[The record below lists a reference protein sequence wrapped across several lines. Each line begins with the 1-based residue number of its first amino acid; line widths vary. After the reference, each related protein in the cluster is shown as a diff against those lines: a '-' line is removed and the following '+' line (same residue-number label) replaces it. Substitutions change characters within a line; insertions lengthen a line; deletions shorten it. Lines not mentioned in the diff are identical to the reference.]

1 MSIHYQIEILEP
13 LGAELSRHQLEAG
26 RYMLGRASDCDV
38 VLGVSGLSRRHLS
51 LEVLADGGAVIE
63 DQGSTNGTRLDGRVV
78 CRAAVAGDF
87 VLDLG
92 AAVLR
97 FRALDPALGDLAYRT
112 DQPSAHDTSAERDP
126 EPATAAL
133 NLNEALRQDLWRA
146 CETLPDATPLL
157 QRVLP
162 AWRESLR
169 ARTIALHDGAGQ
181 TLAIQGDPGTPLEE
195 TCSNEHYALLLD
207 QGCPSARLAA
217 EQLGLLLDW
226 LPPRPD
232 SETQVKSSTAIE
244 SFPGVWPSDPELQRQ
259 FVALA
264 RVAGSAV
271 SILLLGETGTGKDLL
286 AKWIHAC
293 SPRSDGPFIAINC
306 AALPQDLLEAELFG
320 IEAGA
325 ATGVSAR
332 PGVFERAHGGTLFLD
347 ELGEMPADT
356 QVRLLRVLEDGS
368 LYRIGGSELRPVDI
382 RLVSATNRDLEA
394 AIDDRAFRLDLF
406 HRLAAF
412 ETRVPALRERPDDIA
427 SLAIHFFNAALAANG
442 QRSPGMTRQALM
454 ALQQWHWPGNIRELK
469 QAVDSA
475 TALLHPGEALDQS
488 HLPQRL
494 SGLTLDPRS
503 LTRSEEE
510 THTLADAVAAAEARA
525 IRAALRASDGVPE
538 TAWTML
544 GIGKTTFYKKLKEL
558 EIDPDSEE
566 RTT

>member
-1 MSIHYQIEILEP
+1 VAS
-13 LGAELSRHQLEAG
+13 GAG
-26 RYMLGRASDCDV
+26 RT
-38 VLGVSGLSRRHLS
+38 
-51 LEVLADGGAVIE
+51 
-63 DQGSTNGTRLDGRVV
+63 ST
-78 CRAAVAGDF
+78 
-87 VLDLG
+87 
-92 AAVLR
+92 
-97 FRALDPALGDLAYRT
+97 P
-112 DQPSAHDTSAERDP
+112 
-126 EPATAAL
+126 
-133 NLNEALRQDLWRA
+133 
-146 CETLPDATPLL
+146 
-157 QRVLP
+157 
-162 AWRESLR
+162 
-169 ARTIALHDGAGQ
+169 
-181 TLAIQGDPGTPLEE
+181 
-195 TCSNEHYALLLD
+195 
-207 QGCPSARLAA
+207 
-217 EQLGLLLDW
+217 
-226 LPPRPD
+226 
-232 SETQVKSSTAIE
+232 IE
-244 SFPGVWPSDPELQRQ
+244 SFPGVWPADPELQRQ

-382 RLVSATNRDLEA
+382 RLVSATTRDLAA
-394 AIDDRAFRLDLF
+394 AIDERAFRLDPF

-427 SLAIHFFNAALAANG
+427 GLAIHFFNAALAANG

-510 THTLADAVAAAEARA
+510 PHTLADAVAAAEARA